1 MEYQAMTR
9 GELLKL
15 LEKEAKEYRLGALSS
30 IERSRHMN
38 NLSARDFS
46 KLKKDQR
53 LIQKTIDALLVDF
66 INTVAG
72 GQCLDYGLYT
82 KHLKSKIDDRA

>member
-1 MEYQAMTR
+1 MMTR
-9 GELLKL
+9 GELLKM
-15 LEKEAKEYRLGALSS
+15 LERKAKIYRLEALKS

-46 KLKKDQR
+46 RLKKEQR

-66 INTVAG
+66 INAIG
-72 GQCLDYGLYT
+72 ADQSLDYGLYT
-82 KHLKSKIDDRA
+82 KHLKSK